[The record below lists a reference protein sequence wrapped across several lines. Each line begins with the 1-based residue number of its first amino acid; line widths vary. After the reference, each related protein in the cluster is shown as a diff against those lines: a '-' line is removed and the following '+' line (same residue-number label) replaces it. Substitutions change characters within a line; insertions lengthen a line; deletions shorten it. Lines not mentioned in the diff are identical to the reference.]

1 MRNKIISITKFHS
14 YVLIRIF
21 LPQLFIL
28 IFITHH
34 RKNDIFR
41 DILRRE
47 KNKTKQQMAMGY
59 SNLRNIYNVF
69 TVFMMLA
76 FQTVT
81 LIFVLSLHWLRGKQ
95 ESKSLGAWG
104 RKN

>member
-1 MRNKIISITKFHS
+1 
-14 YVLIRIF
+14 
-21 LPQLFIL
+21 
-28 IFITHH
+28 
-34 RKNDIFR
+34 
-41 DILRRE
+41 
-47 KNKTKQQMAMGY
+47 MAMGY